1 MNRRDLL
8 RAMAIAG
15 AAAPFL
21 QLRAAQQ
28 NKYLVL
34 VELKGANDGLNTLVP
49 YESDNYRKLRR
60 RIGVKASEVIDLG
73 YTSQEGA
80 LGLNNSMSA
89 LEPSIGHDLALI
101 TGVGYPNQ
109 NRSHFKSIALWE
121 TGGDGNRGAQKGWV
135 TETLERLYAPA
146 DHPVLG
152 ATLQGSMGL
161 FARGEGVYISMARL
175 NQLADIEVDEKPPTN
190 NRLLNLISKRKTDLS
205 QASKIL
211 EAELE
216 RYSASR
222 LPTRMPYGDLGG
234 QLTDVMR
241 VIGADLGV
249 PVMHVQHGSFDT
261 HEGQPWRHPRLLK
274 DLAENLAAFRQG
286 LQRMGRWDHV
296 LVMTYSEFG
305 RRAGENG
312 NEGTDHGSANTH
324 FMMGGQVNGGL
335 YGEHPSLKRLVD
347 GDMEHTLDYRAIYD
361 QVCQNWFGDSAQP
374 WSGYRDDAL
383 KGLLQS

>member
-1 MNRRDLL
+1 MNRRDLVKAL
-8 RAMAIAG
+8 ALAG
-15 AAAPFL
+15 AAAPFMP
-21 QLRAAQQ
+21 LRAAKQ

-49 YESDNYRKLRR
+49 YESDDYRKLRR
-60 RIGVKASEVIDLG
+60 RIGVKSNEVINIG
-73 YTSQEGA
+73 QSSAVGT
-80 LGLNNSMSA
+80 LGLNNSMAA
-89 LEPSIGHDLALI
+89 LEPALSDDLALI

-135 TETLERLYAPA
+135 TESLERLYAPA

-175 NQLADIEVDEKPPTN
+175 NQLADIEVDEKPPTD

-205 QASKIL
+205 QASKTL
-211 EAELE
+211 EAQLDN
-216 RYSASR
+216 YSASR
-222 LPTRMPYGDLGG
+222 LPTRMPFGDLGG

-286 LQRMGRWDHV
+286 LMRMGRWDDV

-305 RRAGENG
+305 RRAAENG

-324 FMMGGQVNGGL
+324 LILGGRVQRGL
-335 YGEHPSLKRLVD
+335 YGEHPRLDRLVD

-361 QVCQNWFGDSAQP
+361 QVCSRWFKDSADP
-374 WSGYRDDAL
+374 WAQYRDAKLAD
-383 KGLLQS
+383 LLV

>member
-1 MNRRDLL
+1 MNRRDLIKAL
-8 RAMAIAG
+8 ALAG

-21 QLRAAQQ
+21 PLHAAKQ
-28 NKYLVL
+28 NTYLVL

-49 YESDNYRKLRR
+49 YESDDYRKLRK
-60 RIGVKASEVIDLG
+60 RIGVKPNEVISVG
-73 YTSQEGA
+73 HSEAVGA
-80 LGLNNSMSA
+80 LGLNQSMAA
-89 LEPSIGHDLALI
+89 LEPALAEDLALI
-101 TGVGYPNQ
+101 TGVGYPSQ

-135 TETLERLYAPA
+135 TDSLERLYSPA

-205 QASKIL
+205 QASKTL
-211 EAELE
+211 EAQLDN
-216 RYSASR
+216 YSASR
-222 LPTRMPYGDLGG
+222 LPTRMPHGDLGG
-234 QLTDVMR
+234 QLTDVLR

-274 DLAENLAAFRQG
+274 ELAENLAAFRQG
-286 LQRMGRWDHV
+286 LMRMGRWDDV

-324 FMMGGQVNGGL
+324 FMLGGRVKAGL
-335 YGEHPSLKRLVD
+335 YGEHPRLDRLVD
-347 GDMEHTLDYRAIYD
+347 GDMQHTLDYRAIYD
-361 QVCQNWFGDSAQP
+361 QVCSRWFRDAADPWAQ
-374 WSGYRDDAL
+374 YRDPKL
-383 KGLLQS
+383 HNIFV

>member
-1 MNRRDLL
+1 MNRRELVKAL
-8 RAMAIAG
+8 ALAG
-15 AAAPFL
+15 AAASFM
-21 QLRAAQQ
+21 QLKAAQR
-28 NKYLVL
+28 NTYLVL
-34 VELKGANDGLNTLVP
+34 VELTGANDGLNTLVP
-49 YESDNYRKLRR
+49 HESDDYRKLRP
-60 RIGVKASEVIDLG
+60 RIGVKSNDVINIG
-73 YTSQEGA
+73 SSANVGA
-80 LGLNNSMSA
+80 LGLNASMRA
-89 LEPSIGHDLALI
+89 LEPALGEDLALI
-101 TGVGYPNQ
+101 TGVGYPKQ

-135 TETLERLYAPA
+135 TESLERLYTPK

-175 NQLADIEVDEKPPTN
+175 NQLADIEVDEKPPTTN
-190 NRLLNLISKRKTDLS
+190 KLLNLISKRKSDLS
-205 QASKIL
+205 QASKTL
-211 EAELE
+211 EQELD

-222 LPTRMPYGDLGG
+222 LPTRMPHGDLGG

-274 DLAENLAAFRQG
+274 DLAENMAAFRQG
-286 LQRMGRWDHV
+286 LIRMGRWDDV

-324 FMMGGQVNGGL
+324 FMLGGRVNAGL
-335 YGEHPSLKRLVD
+335 YGEHPRLDRLVD
-347 GDMEHTLDYRAIYD
+347 GDMQHSLDYRAIYD
-361 QVCQNWFGDSAQP
+361 QVCQKWFRDQADP
-374 WSGYRDDAL
+374 WGGYRDATL
-383 KGLLQS
+383 SKLIS

>member
-1 MNRRDLL
+1 MNRRDLIKAL
-8 RAMAIAG
+8 ALAG

-21 QLRAAQQ
+21 PLHAAKQ
-28 NKYLVL
+28 NTYLVL

-49 YESDNYRKLRR
+49 YESDDYRKLRK
-60 RIGVKASEVIDLG
+60 RIGVKPNEVISVG
-73 YTSQEGA
+73 HSEAVGA
-80 LGLNNSMSA
+80 LGLNQSMAA
-89 LEPSIGHDLALI
+89 LEPALAEDLALI

-135 TETLERLYAPA
+135 TDSLERLYSPA

-205 QASKIL
+205 QASKTL
-211 EAELE
+211 EAQLDN
-216 RYSASR
+216 YSASR
-222 LPTRMPYGDLGG
+222 LPTRMPHGDLGG
-234 QLTDVMR
+234 QLTDVLR

-274 DLAENLAAFRQG
+274 ELAENLAAFRQG
-286 LQRMGRWDHV
+286 LIRMGRWDDV

-324 FMMGGQVNGGL
+324 FMLGGRVKAGL
-335 YGEHPSLKRLVD
+335 YGEHPRLDRLVD
-347 GDMEHTLDYRAIYD
+347 GDMQHTLDYRAIYD
-361 QVCQNWFGDSAQP
+361 QVCSRWFRDAADPWAQ
-374 WSGYRDDAL
+374 YRDPKL
-383 KGLLQS
+383 HNIFV